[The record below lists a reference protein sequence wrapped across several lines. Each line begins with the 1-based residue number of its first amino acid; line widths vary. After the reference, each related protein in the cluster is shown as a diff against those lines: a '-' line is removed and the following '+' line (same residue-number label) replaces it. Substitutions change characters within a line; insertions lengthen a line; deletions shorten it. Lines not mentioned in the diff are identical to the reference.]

1 MDTDIVLKEIGHF
14 GKYQISIFL
23 LLLLGGIYTTFPSI
37 SYVFTGGDLDYRC
50 YIEQCDGNN
59 TSLENKTWLEYAVPF
74 SNQKPSKCY
83 RYLPINITVANE
95 YDLETCREDMFLK
108 NMTERCNHFVYSTA
122 ERTILSDFNL
132 QCKEN
137 DWKRAAVGTAN
148 NIGQFIGMP
157 LTGLYS
163 DRFGRK
169 NMFTVSILLS
179 TFMGIF
185 RSYTTSYETF
195 IIFEVLDALVTSG
208 SYCAC
213 FILGVEIL
221 APNRRVLGSVV
232 IASFYTYGEVI
243 LGLVAWALQ
252 DWRLYLRALY
262 APGIIF
268 IFYIWLIPESI
279 RWLITNKK
287 YLEAKK
293 IIERIA
299 VINNISLSQE
309 LKKQLDN
316 LESKDDKKSKSA
328 QRRPSLVEKHKG
340 VFKEIITSKIM
351 ILRIA
356 NCSFSWMTNAFVF
369 YGLALSSVSVA
380 GNKYINFILVSL
392 AELPGYAMTWIIL
405 DRFGRRLS
413 LFLTLTISG
422 VSCIAF
428 YFIPQEMIMLRLFL
442 FLIGKCAITV
452 SFSVLYVFSS
462 EIFPTSARHSLMGTC
477 SMFGRVGSMMAPL
490 TPLVAFYVE
499 PSLIFGA
506 AALTAGILGLHFPE
520 TLHQS
525 LPDTVAEA
533 ENIGMKK
540 NSKENTA

>member
-1 MDTDIVLKEIGHF
+1 MDTDAVLKEIGHF
-14 GKYQISIFL
+14 GRYQVSIFL

-37 SYVFTGGDLDYRC
+37 SYVFTAGDLDYRC
-50 YIEQCDGNN
+50 YIEQCDGNS
-59 TSLENKTWLEYAVPF
+59 TSLENNTWLEFAVPF
-74 SNQKPSKCY
+74 SKHKPKKCY
-83 RYLPINITVANE
+83 RYLSINITTLNE
-95 YDLETCREDMFLK
+95 YDFETCREDMFLK
-108 NMTERCNHFVYSTA
+108 NMSERCNNFVYNTR

-132 QCKEN
+132 QCQEN
-137 DWKRAAVGTAN
+137 NWKRATVGTLN

-169 NMFTVSILLS
+169 NMFTLSILLS
-179 TFMGIF
+179 TFMGII
-185 RSYTTSYETF
+185 RSYTNSYETF
-195 IIFEVLDALVTSG
+195 MTFEVLDAIVTSG

-232 IASFYTYGEVI
+232 IASFYTLGEVI

-293 IIERIA
+293 IVERISI
-299 VINNISLSQE
+299 INKISLSQE

-316 LESKDDKKSKSA
+316 LVENKDEKKSKKT

-351 ILRIA
+351 ILRTA

-413 LFLTLTISG
+413 LFFALVFSG
-422 VSCIAF
+422 VSCILF
-428 YFIPQEMIMLRLFL
+428 YFIPREMIIMRLVL
-442 FLIGKCAITV
+442 FLIGKCSITV

-477 SMFGRVGSMMAPL
+477 SMFGRIGSMLAPL
-490 TPLVAFYVE
+490 TPLLSLYIE
-499 PSLIFGA
+499 PALIFGA
-506 AALTAGILGLHFPE
+506 AALTAAFLGLHFPE
-520 TLHQS
+520 TLHQP
-525 LPDTVAEA
+525 LPDTIAEA
-533 ENIGMKK
+533 ENIGMNKK
-540 NSKENTA
+540 IKEN